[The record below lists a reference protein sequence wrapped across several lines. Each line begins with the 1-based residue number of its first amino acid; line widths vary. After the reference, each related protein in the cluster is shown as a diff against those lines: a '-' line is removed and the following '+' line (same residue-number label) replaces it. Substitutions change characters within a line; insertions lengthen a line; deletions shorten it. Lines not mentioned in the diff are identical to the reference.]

1 MANDRYAMQ
10 ESSVTGDADGIGSVR
25 VALIDNESGLEVAY
39 GIDREQRI
47 AREKC
52 LHDARSRGIQA

>member
-1 MANDRYAMQ
+1 MQ